1 MINRDFARQR
11 LHNQHISRAT
21 FEKPSDVVTS
31 LGALQGQDYV
41 GALWAIGLR
50 MRQAT
55 QADIE
60 QAIADRT
67 IVRTW
72 PMRGTLHLVASSD
85 IRWLL
90 KLMEPRTSASTASR
104 HRQLELDKATL
115 TKSNKVLVRALEG
128 GKQRTRPE
136 LAAALERAG
145 ISTIN
150 YRMSHILHH
159 ASILRLICFGPR
171 RGKQLTFTLFDEW
184 VPAGKQTERDEA
196 LAELTRRYFTSHGPA
211 TLQDFIWW
219 SGLTTAE
226 ARAGLEMIKPQ
237 FIQEVFGGQTYWL
250 PQRARIRK
258 DAQSKAYLLPPFDEY
273 TVAYKDRS
281 AVLDPAYA
289 KLMNTGYGIFKPVVV
304 VDGEVAGVWKREFK
318 KNSLVI
324 EVSLFN
330 PLPEADKQ
338 KIARA
343 ADRYAE
349 FLGLPANTSF
359 V

>member
-1 MINRDFARQR
+1 MTNRDIAHQR
-11 LHNQHISRAT
+11 LYNQYISRAA
-21 FEKPSDVVTS
+21 FEQPGDVVAC
-31 LGALQGQDYV
+31 LGALQGQDYL

-50 MRQAT
+50 MRHAT
-55 QADIE
+55 EAGIE
-60 QAIADRT
+60 QAIADKI

-72 PMRGTLHLVASSD
+72 PMRGTLHFVAAAD
-85 IRWLL
+85 MRWLL
-90 KLMEPRTSASTASR
+90 KLMEPRAIASTAFR

-115 TKSNKVLVRALEG
+115 TKSNSVLVRALEG

-145 ISTIN
+145 ISTGN

-184 VPAGKQTERDEA
+184 VPADKEIERDEA
-196 LAELTRRYFTSHGPA
+196 LAELARRYFTSHGPA

-219 SGLTTAE
+219 SGLMTAD
-226 ARAGLEMIKPQ
+226 ARDGLEMIKPQ
-237 FIQEVFGGQTYWL
+237 FIQEVFGGRAYWFRE
-250 PQRARIRK
+250 PAPVKK
-258 DAQSKAYLLPPFDEY
+258 DAPSKAYLLPPFDEY

-304 VDGEVAGVWKREFK
+304 VDGQIVGIWKREFK
-318 KNSLVI
+318 KNLVAI
-324 EVSLFN
+324 EISLFN
-330 PLPEADKQ
+330 PLTKADQ
-338 KIARA
+338 KRITVA
-343 ADRYAE
+343 ADRYAR
-349 FLGLPANTSF
+349 FLGLPADISF
-359 V
+359 A